1 MEGIIFPSHFCP
13 DGVWIV
19 LFGRRLCPPVPA
31 LLRFFDT
38 EKLLDLLYKDLHQ
51 LWEVFQC
58 LQKRLAFFFEPV
70 IPFLQSFHGRGRIE
84 ILPLIVGNA
93 AFQILD
99 FTAACDT
106 FLCKCR
112 ELLVIVLR
120 NGNLAGEGFLPH
132 ALNLCH
138 CLVNFVGRFIAYLLG
153 FNAFLNVGK
162 PLLVLLNLIIQAAQI
177 LRRTAQYATLEAGK
191 ARLVHMCK
199 ELVLQDG
206 IGLAEHRLS
215 VFADNLLP
223 VFVQQRNG
231 VLPLL

>member
-70 IPFLQSFHGRGRIE
+70 IAFLQSLHSRGRIE

-99 FTAACDT
+99 FAAARDT
-106 FLCKCR
+106 LLGKCR
-112 ELLVIVLR
+112 ELLIIVLG
-120 NGNLAGEGFLPH
+120 NGNLAGNGFLPH
-132 ALNLCH
+132 SLNLRH
-138 CLVNFVGRFIAYLLG
+138 RLVDFVGRLIAHLLG
-153 FNAFLNVGK
+153 FNALLNIGK
-162 PLLVLLNLIIQAAQI
+162 PFLILLNLIVQ
-177 LRRTAQYATLEAGK
+177 TA
-191 ARLVHMCK
+191 
-199 ELVLQDG
+199 
-206 IGLAEHRLS
+206 
-215 VFADNLLP
+215 
-223 VFVQQRNG
+223 
-231 VLPLL
+231 

>member
-1 MEGIIFPSHFCP
+1 M
-13 DGVWIV
+13 
-19 LFGRRLCPPVPA
+19 
-31 LLRFFDT
+31 
-38 EKLLDLLYKDLHQ
+38 
-51 LWEVFQC
+51 
-58 LQKRLAFFFEPV
+58 
-70 IPFLQSFHGRGRIE
+70 
-84 ILPLIVGNA
+84 PLIVGNA

-99 FTAACDT
+99 FAAACDT
-106 FLCKCR
+106 LLCKCR
-112 ELLVIVLR
+112 ELLIIVLG

-132 ALNLCH
+132 SLNLCH
-138 CLVNFVGRFIAYLLG
+138 RLVGFVSRLIAYLLG

-177 LRRTAQYATLEAGK
+177 LRCAAQYATLK
-191 ARLVHMCK
+191 AAETRFGHMLK

>member
-1 MEGIIFPSHFCP
+1 M
-13 DGVWIV
+13 
-19 LFGRRLCPPVPA
+19 
-31 LLRFFDT
+31 
-38 EKLLDLLYKDLHQ
+38 
-51 LWEVFQC
+51 
-58 LQKRLAFFFEPV
+58 
-70 IPFLQSFHGRGRIE
+70 
-84 ILPLIVGNA
+84 
-93 AFQILD
+93 D

-177 LRRTAQYATLEAGK
+177 LRRTAQYATLD
-191 ARLVHMCK
+191 HMCK